1 MGRPSDLARLEAAL
15 GHTFRDPALL
25 EEALTHGSRGGRD
38 NQRLEFLGDALVN
51 AAAAVLVHR
60 LRPDWEEGAMSK
72 LRIQLVRTETLAAWA
87 EDLGLELRQSM
98 GKAKARMGAKP
109 MADALEAVLGA
120 LYLDLGPGGFPA
132 ILGLVERRFA
142 EVVRGAHEGL
152 WAEADPKTT
161 LQERAARAGLP
172 KPVYQLLGQ
181 EGPDH
186 APRFRVRAQVGE
198 LSAEAEGRS
207 RKAAE
212 TDAARGLL
220 GRLPEAGAAK
230 GSASGSAPES

>member
-25 EEALTHGSRGGRD
+25 EEALTHGSKGGRD

-51 AAAAVLVHR
+51 AAAAALIHR

-72 LRIQLVRTETLAAWA
+72 LRIQLVRTETLATWA
-87 EDLGLELRQSM
+87 EDLGLELRQAM

-120 LYLDLGPGGFPA
+120 LYLDRGPEGFSA
-132 ILGLVERRFA
+132 ILDLVERRFA
-142 EVVRGAHEGL
+142 EVVRGAHAGL
-152 WAEADPKTT
+152 WTAADPKTT
-161 LQERAARAGLP
+161 LQERAAQGGLP
-172 KPVYQLLGQ
+172 KPVYTLLGQ

-186 APRFRVRAQVGE
+186 APRFRVEATVGARR
-198 LSAEAEGRS
+198 AEAEGRS

-212 TDAARGLL
+212 AEAARRLL
-220 GRLPEAGAAK
+220 EHLPGP
-230 GSASGSAPES
+230 GTAPET